1 MAGKENDFELN
12 RDDNFSLRLS
22 QPEYS
27 LSHLDSETKQVGSAQ
42 YLGGR

>member
-22 QPEYS
+22 QSEYS
-27 LSHLDSETKQVGSAQ
+27 LSP
-42 YLGGR
+42 YLI